1 MITIKEHYCEIGY
14 LLKTFVNSA
23 CFPFW
28 SKAETGRSKPAP
40 IRKLTMKIN
49 RRKFLNVMIG
59 GSAYADLPIQPAGGK
74 GIKVGS
80 DLKGNFNV
88 V

>member
-1 MITIKEHYCEIGY
+1 
-14 LLKTFVNSA
+14 
-23 CFPFW
+23 
-28 SKAETGRSKPAP
+28 
-40 IRKLTMKIN
+40 MKIN